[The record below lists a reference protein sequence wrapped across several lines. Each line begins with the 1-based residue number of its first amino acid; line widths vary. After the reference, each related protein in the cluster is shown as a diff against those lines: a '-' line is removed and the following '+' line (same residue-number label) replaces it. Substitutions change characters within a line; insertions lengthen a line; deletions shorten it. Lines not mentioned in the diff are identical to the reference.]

1 MGKAKYD
8 PIIFCQ
14 RESLNMDDFIV
25 GTYWAK
31 AETVD
36 ILMRA
41 GAMAVEQTTGTWMR
55 VPDETDEVRR
65 GHVGRV
71 ISVYNVP
78 GYELDCPDKER
89 EFIMQIA
96 FPWENIGQ
104 QIPELLS
111 TVFGNISMS
120 KDLKLLDLEFPKK
133 FTDGFH
139 GPRFGVQGIRELTGC
154 IDRPPVLA
162 MIKPCTGIPISVI
175 EKQFEKLCRAGLD
188 LVKDDELIADPVYAP
203 FYERV
208 EACLKVAERV
218 YEETGHRTIYIPNIT
233 DRQDIALEK
242 AHRAVEMGAR
252 ALMINSHASGYGLT
266 GALAADDSINVPLL
280 AHPCY
285 AGAGYTSPTGGIS
298 STLVFG
304 KFMRLEGAD
313 IVVYPCAYGK
323 VPGLKDRY
331 IRSAQS
337 MLSEFNGMK
346 NTFPSPAAGLNPGMV
361 PAIMDDLGPDVML
374 GAGAAMHAHPMGLK
388 AGVEALRQAADS
400 WLQDIDIREYAKDH
414 PELQAALDIWGVY
427 DPNKSIFEL
436 TN

>member
-1 MGKAKYD
+1 MGKQKYD

-25 GTYWAK
+25 ATYWAK

-36 ILMRA
+36 VLMRA

-78 GYELDCPDKER
+78 GYELACPTKER
-89 EFIMQIA
+89 TFIMQIA
-96 FPWENIGQ
+96 FPWKNIGQ
-104 QIPELLS
+104 QLPELLS

-120 KDLKLLDLEFPKK
+120 GNLKLLDLEFPKS
-133 FTDGFH
+133 FTDGFR
-139 GPRFGVQGIRELTGC
+139 GPRFGVKGVRELTGC

-162 MIKPCTGIPISVI
+162 MIKPCTGIPIDVI
-175 EKQFEKLCRAGLD
+175 EKQFYKLCRAGID
-188 LVKDDELIADPVYAP
+188 IVKDDELIADPVHAP
-203 FYERV
+203 FYKRLET
-208 EACLKVAERV
+208 CLKVSDKV
-218 YEETGHRTIYIPNIT
+218 YAETGHRTLYVPNIT
-233 DRQDIALEK
+233 DRQDKVFEK
-242 AHRAVEMGAR
+242 AHRAVEMGAK
-252 ALMINSHASGYGLT
+252 ALMLNAHASGYGLL

-285 AGAGYTSPTGGIS
+285 AGASYVSPDSGIAS
-298 STLVFG
+298 SLVFG

-323 VPGLKDRY
+323 VPGLADRY
-331 IRSAQS
+331 IRSGQS

-346 NTFPSPAAGLNPGMV
+346 NCFPSPAAGLYPGMV
-361 PAIMDDLGPDVML
+361 PAIMSDLGPDVML

-388 AGVEALRQAADS
+388 AGVDALHQAAEA
-400 WLQDIDIREYAKDH
+400 WMKNIPLEEYAKDH
-414 PELQAALDIWGVY
+414 SELQASIDIWGVY
-427 DPNKSIFEL
+427 NHNKSIFEL